1 MSNAFNQMI
10 ANILENVTAIEE
22 KNKSLY
28 EKRLERVKEAYS
40 EANNGLLP
48 NLDKIGR
55 LHAPCNGYTVPQFSK
70 FLEDAEDFEDNYKNA
85 LFSKGEFI
93 PYPMSDDYDYF
104 TMLGDRTKHYS
115 FEFRIQV
122 SEKEIEI
129 LESINC
135 EDKPFSISFSR
146 SWNFRNV
153 KYSYVTISSFWKT
166 VHYEFADNI
175 QSYRQMIEEQE
186 RLEKERVRLERLAK
200 KGKAPV
206 GVDTVSGIV
215 ISFKNVFDGFG
226 NIKTKMLVELENKST
241 VFGIRPAR
249 IKEVKEGDK
258 VTFTATFDSTDD
270 DTHAFYKSPKQVSFE
285 EQVA

>member
-1 MSNAFNQMI
+1 MSNSFTQMI
-10 ANILENVTAIEE
+10 AKILENVTDIEE

-40 EANNGLLP
+40 KANDSISP
-48 NLDKIGR
+48 NLDNRGR
-55 LHAPCNGYTVPQFSK
+55 FHSPCNGYTVPQFSK
-70 FLEDAEDFEDNYKNA
+70 FLDDAEGFEDNYKNT

-93 PYPMSDDYDYF
+93 PYPMIDDYDYF

-115 FEFRIQV
+115 FQFRIKV
-122 SEKEIEI
+122 SEKEIEV
-129 LESINC
+129 LESVNC
-135 EDKPFSISFSR
+135 EDKPFTISFSK
-146 SWNFRNV
+146 SWIFRNV
-153 KYSYVTISSFWKT
+153 KYSFVTIRSFWKT

-175 QSYRQMIEEQE
+175 QSYLQMIEEKE

-206 GVDTVSGIV
+206 GVDTVSGTV

-226 NIKTKMLVELENKST
+226 NIKTKMLVKLENKST

-249 IKEVKEGDK
+249 IKDVKEGDK
-258 VTFTATFDSTDD
+258 VTFTATFESTGD

-285 EQVA
+285 EQFS